1 MSYPYISDVLNQ
13 IFGTQWNIPIAIF
26 GSFVA
31 LAIIISSYVAKK
43 EVMRFETLGIL
54 PKARLLTHELVPTHE
69 LVANLT
75 MVSAIFGILG
85 ARIFHILEYPGE
97 FMSSPL
103 DMIFSRGGF
112 SIFGGLIFGVI
123 AGIVYL
129 KRRSVPIVPMLDAL
143 APAMILGYGIG
154 RVGCQVSG
162 DGDWG
167 ILSNMSLKPSFV
179 PDWLW
184 AQTYE
189 NNVVGVVIQAPGVYP
204 TPLYEA
210 LMAFCIFAFLW
221 SIRKNHY
228 LKGYLFSVYLLLTG
242 FSRLLIEKI
251 RINSEY
257 HLWGGSFTQAEFIS
271 TALVVVGLLGLLKT
285 TGSKYMPKLAF
296 TLLVFSALTACA
308 KL

>member
-13 IFGTQWNIPIAIF
+13 VFGTQWNIPIAMF

-31 LAIIISSYVAKK
+31 LAIIISSYVAKR
-43 EVMRFETLGIL
+43 EVIRFETLGIL
-54 PKARLLTHELVPTHE
+54 PKARLLTHEVPTHE
-69 LVANLT
+69 LISNLA
-75 MVSAIFGILG
+75 MISAIFGILG

-97 FMSSPL
+97 FMSSPFG
-103 DMIFSRGGF
+103 MIFSRGGF

-123 AGIVYL
+123 AGVVYL
-129 KRRSVPIVPMLDAL
+129 KNRSVPIVPMLDAL

-167 ILSNMSLKPSFV
+167 ILSNMPLKPSFI
-179 PDWLW
+179 PDWFW

-189 NNVVGVVIQAPGVYP
+189 NNVVGVVIQTPGVYP

-210 LMAFCIFAFLW
+210 LTAFCIFAFLW

-228 LKGYLFSVYLLLTG
+228 SKGYLFSVYLLLSG

-271 TALVVVGLLGLLKT
+271 TVLIIFGLLGLLKT
-285 TGSKYMPKLAF
+285 TRSKYMPKLAF